1 MASMKWELKEE
12 IRGFKIEM
20 RKQKNDVKSKRAGA
34 IGSRDGKIIFKTPQ
48 TSSEKQAKQLESK
61 RRNYKNPKE
70 SMTY

>member
-1 MASMKWELKEE
+1 
-12 IRGFKIEM
+12 M